1 MSEDRLTELELRFM
15 TQARLIEELDEQL
28 RQAQTQLARSDRRIE
43 RLETALE
50 GLIRELGLP
59 PDEKPPH
66 Y

>member
-1 MSEDRLTELELRFM
+1 MSQDRLTELELRFM
-15 TQARLIEELDEQL
+15 TQARLVEELDGQL
-28 RQAQTQLARSDRRIE
+28 QVAQAQLARSDRRLE
-43 RLETALE
+43 RLEAALE